1 MAIKNTAV
9 AVYAAFGEV
18 DELDDL
24 FVVRPRLILLQ
35 EGFVIYF
42 FFRFCVIVMELHER
56 LCFHLREKCF
66 PNICVEKNWKH

>member
-9 AVYAAFGEV
+9 AVHAAFGEV

-42 FFRFCVIVMELHER
+42 FLGSV
-56 LCFHLREKCF
+56 
-66 PNICVEKNWKH
+66 